1 MNVAK
6 IRILN
11 LETLISKYF
20 EFKEDEEKFKE
31 FLDKQAE
38 ELNKDR
44 TNDSVRDDKRQ
55 EVPESKWCTQVWVCR
70 GKKKE
75 QL

>member
-55 EVPESKWCTQVWVCR
+55 EVPESK
-70 GKKKE
+70 
-75 QL
+75 